1 MGHTF
6 SCQDFTS
13 YVLKA
18 VPKETIKNNMPAD
31 PQQPFKS
38 EVDANNYL
46 TLFYD
51 SKSSG
56 LDFKKYFLE
65 FREFP
70 VDESGQNEVSP
81 SKEHHPQIESEE
93 TGPVDSESEEEKCV
107 HLDLGQS
114 EESDEEEDDKKKLVL
129 MGFEKMKFNLDSTE
143 FEALWKEMQAVERL
157 QLYAD
162 LFEHLAVLHEVGVI
176 HCDLKPDNI
185 MNIYAD
191 SPKTIDADSGDIT
204 QADNSITTIKKTSL
218 IEGKEVTIR
227 RIPFK
232 FIDFGLSQAR
242 NLEGNQDPICHF
254 SNPTYTLPMINQKG
268 GLQRMKGSFVV
279 QDIYSLAVSVNNFEK
294 LFAENSTSSI
304 PSLSMPEKFRE
315 IIDPLIESL
324 KKYTSISEYTK
335 DTLKNQIS
343 AFGIWTELNNLAY
356 SLGSP
361 FALTEESAEEFKDNI
376 IKVVQELRPKSI
388 SEALQSLPWS
398 KSNSGESIFI

>member
-1 MGHTF
+1 MGF
-6 SCQDFTS
+6 EKMKFN
-13 YVLKA
+13 L
-18 VPKETIKNNMPAD
+18 
-31 PQQPFKS
+31 
-38 EVDANNYL
+38 
-46 TLFYD
+46 D
-51 SKSSG
+51 SG
-56 LDFKKYFLE
+56 
-65 FREFP
+65 P
-70 VDESGQNEVSP
+70 VDS
-81 SKEHHPQIESEE
+81 ESEE
-93 TGPVDSESEEEKCV
+93 EKCVHLDLGQSEESDEEEDDKKKLVLMGFEKMKFNLDSGPVDSESEEEKCV

-279 QDIYSLAVSVNNFEK
+279 QDIYSLAVLVQTFENP
-294 LFAENSTSSI
+294 FANIDTSSYH
-304 PSLSMPEKFRE
+304 L
-315 IIDPLIESL
+315 
-324 KKYTSISEYTK
+324 
-335 DTLKNQIS
+335 
-343 AFGIWTELNNLAY
+343 
-356 SLGSP
+356 
-361 FALTEESAEEFKDNI
+361 
-376 IKVVQELRPKSI
+376 
-388 SEALQSLPWS
+388 
-398 KSNSGESIFI
+398 

>member
-6 SCQDFTS
+6 SCREFTS

-18 VPKETIKNNMPAD
+18 VPKETIEKTRPVD
-31 PQQPFKS
+31 PLQPFKS

-46 TLFYD
+46 RLFYD
-51 SKSSG
+51 SKSSQ
-56 LDFKKYFLE
+56 LDFKQYFLE

-81 SKEHHPQIESEE
+81 SKQDHLEIQSEKD
-93 TGPVDSESEEEKCV
+93 GPVDSEESEEEKGV
-107 HLDLGQS
+107 FMHFDKS
-114 EESDEEEDDKKKLVL
+114 EESDEGEDDKKKLVL
-129 MGFEKMKFNLDSTE
+129 MGFEKMKFDFISPA
-143 FEALWKEMQAVERL
+143 FEHLWKEMQAVERL

-191 SPKTIDADSGDIT
+191 SPDTLDADSPDTT
-204 QADNSITTIKKTSL
+204 QADYSITTIKKTSL

-232 FIDFGLSQAR
+232 FIDFGLSKAR

-279 QDIYSLAVSVNNFEK
+279 QDIYSLAVLVQTFENP
-294 LFAENSTSSI
+294 FANIDTSSYH
-304 PSLSMPEKFRE
+304 L
-315 IIDPLIESL
+315 
-324 KKYTSISEYTK
+324 
-335 DTLKNQIS
+335 
-343 AFGIWTELNNLAY
+343 
-356 SLGSP
+356 
-361 FALTEESAEEFKDNI
+361 
-376 IKVVQELRPKSI
+376 
-388 SEALQSLPWS
+388 
-398 KSNSGESIFI
+398 